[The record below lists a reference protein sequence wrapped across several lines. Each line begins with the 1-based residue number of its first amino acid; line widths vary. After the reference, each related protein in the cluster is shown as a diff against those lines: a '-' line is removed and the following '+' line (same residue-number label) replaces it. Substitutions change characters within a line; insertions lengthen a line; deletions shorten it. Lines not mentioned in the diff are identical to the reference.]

1 MTRLRGIIFYGIII
15 FLLCTDASAAWKSV
29 VVPAGGAIQDTVFS
43 RAEQGLI
50 YIRTDMGGAYRK
62 DNNNS
67 EWIPLT
73 DWIDDWNLYGV
84 ESIAPDPVNANIVYA
99 ALGQTYAGTNGAL
112 IASNDRG
119 NTWEQYPLPFMCG
132 ANNSGNYAGERL
144 AIDPNLRTT
153 LYFGSR
159 LNGLW
164 KSTDSGAAWS
174 QVASFPVNGDSGNGL
189 SYVIFDKNSGTTGNP
204 TQTIYVGVQAVGSGN
219 SNLYRSTNGGTT
231 WSLISGGPSGMSTP
245 QASLGTDGNLWLVYN
260 NANVGPTT
268 GQIWKLNTNTLVW
281 NNISP
286 AAGPGA
292 GAGGYAG
299 ISVDDRNAQHAVVS
313 TTGWWGGTD
322 KCFQTTNGGTAWTII
337 ANTQNSWNSGP
348 YPNYNINGA
357 TWTRFCSI
365 YDGGAW
371 LISCVQIDPFN
382 SNNAVYST
390 GGGIWTTTNVLAA
403 SQPQGITWTFTDYG
417 IEQTAVIF
425 LLPSYKGGVFFSCLG
440 DISGMRYTNLDAPA
454 PNKYCSPHVGNN
466 LCLDFAENNVN
477 VVARVGQSGAVASD
491 TAFSSDNGQNWAA
504 GSTAP
509 PGYSTSNQMR
519 SCAVAANGSRV
530 LVCPNAG
537 YGNPAYT
544 TNSGSSWTTCNGL
557 PSGSDLASDRVN
569 SSVFFAT
576 NGNNLYL
583 STDGGANFSVVNNFS
598 GNGAPRPVFGLTGEV
613 WVATGN
619 GLYRFT
625 NNGSTKTTISNVPGA
640 NSVGFGKAASGKS
653 HPAVYLSGT
662 VGGQRGFFR
671 CDDGVGTS
679 WLRINDNAHQYGYA
693 GWCGGDQE
701 VYGRM
706 YIGTNGRGTLYCD
719 SAAGTATPTITG
731 TPPSATLT
739 PTITRTHTI
748 TPTYTVTPMQCND
761 FLYSG
766 EAPKNL
772 ASGGSYIGTSG
783 TVNEVTA
790 QYYSVSHSMQVH
802 FLWPDG
808 WYQGMAFNWS
818 NWNASGTYNAS
829 SATALSMWLKSE
841 TGTINTLAISL
852 GDSAGGGSNAVQV
865 TAYLAGGVT
874 TTWQELRIPLSAFTG
889 ADMSLLWELR
899 ITTGGSQAGDQIFYL
914 DDLSFVNACGTPSF
928 TATASSSPTFTRT
941 STLTATST
949 TTVTNT
955 CTATPSLTGT
965 RTSTLTVVDTVTFT
979 ATPPA
984 TATMSVP
991 SPSFTQTASLTST
1004 RTYSV
1009 TYTPTATDTH
1019 TSASTFTH
1027 TVTRTLTGTA
1037 TATQTDSPDYSPTRT
1052 STGTPPTSTNTPTI
1066 TATSINTAT
1075 MTATNTYTRTNTATN
1090 TNTVTSTVINT
1101 YTRTVTTTGT
1111 PANTATRT
1119 PVSSATN
1126 TPVSTFT
1133 NTTLPTSTRTFTRTV
1148 TPSFTGTLTIT
1159 PSFTRTVTPTASRT
1173 VTVSFTNTPE
1183 PNTPTSTPTIVIAD
1197 KFEIKDVVLIP
1208 NPYNPAH
1215 GNFSASINLTSPAS
1229 GLTVSIY
1236 TVSFRLI
1243 MKKSMSVSAYGIYT
1257 LSLTA
1262 DKFTGLSNGTYYVVI
1277 SGITSGGTR
1286 AASKPAVLIILK

>member
-1 MTRLRGIIFYGIII
+1 MNRLREIILYGII
-15 FLLCTDASAAWKSV
+15 LLLSSTDISAAWKNV
-29 VVPAGGAIQDTVFS
+29 VVPAGGAIQDVVFS
-43 RAEQGLI
+43 RAESGLR

-62 DNNNS
+62 DNS
-67 EWIPLT
+67 SSDWIPLT
-73 DWIDDWNLYGV
+73 DWLDDWNLYGV

-99 ALGQTYAGTNGAL
+99 ALGQTYAGTNGAF

-119 NTWEQYPLPFMCG
+119 NTWTQYPLPFMCG
-132 ANNSGNYAGERL
+132 ANDSGNYAGERL

-159 LNGLW
+159 RNGLW
-164 KSTDSGAAWS
+164 KSINSGAAWS
-174 QVASFPVNGDSGNGL
+174 QVTSLTANGDSGNGL
-189 SYVIFDKNSGTTGNP
+189 SYVIFDKNSGTPGNP

-219 SNLYRSTNGGTT
+219 SNLYRSLNGGTT
-231 WSLISGGPSGMSTP
+231 WSVTPGGPSGMSTP

-268 GQIWKLNTNTLVW
+268 GQIWKLNTGTLVW

-299 ISVDDRNAQHAVVS
+299 ISVDDQNAQHAVVS

-322 KCFQTTNGGTAWTII
+322 KCFQTTNGGTSWTII

-348 YPNYNINGA
+348 YPIYDINGA
-357 TWTRFCSI
+357 AWTRFCDI
-365 YDGGAW
+365 YNGGAW

-403 SQPQGITWTFTDYG
+403 QQPQGITWTFADYG

-477 VVARVGQSGAVASD
+477 VVARVGQSGTPASD
-491 TAFSSDNGQNWAA
+491 TAFSSDNGLNWAPA
-504 GSTAP
+504 ATAP
-509 PGYSTSNQMR
+509 PGYVTSNQMR

-530 LVCPNAG
+530 LVCPYTG

-557 PSGSDLASDRVN
+557 PSGSDLAADRVN
-569 SSVFFAT
+569 ASVFFAT
-576 NGNNLYL
+576 NGSNLYL

-598 GNGAPRPVFGLTGEV
+598 GNGAPRAVFGMTGEV

-625 NNGSTKTTISNVPGA
+625 NNGSTKTTISNIPNA
-640 NSVGFGKAASGKS
+640 NSVGFGKAAFGQS

-693 GWCGGDQE
+693 GWCGGDQD

-731 TPPSATLT
+731 TPPSVTRT
-739 PTITRTHTI
+739 PTITRTSTI
-748 TPTYTVTPMQCND
+748 TPTYTATPMQCND
-761 FLYSG
+761 FIYSG
-766 EAPKNL
+766 EAPYNL

-783 TVNEVTA
+783 TVSEVTTQSHSA
-790 QYYSVSHSMQVH
+790 AHSMQVH

-808 WYQGMAFNWS
+808 WYQGMAYNWA
-818 NWNASGTYNAS
+818 NWNASATYNAS
-829 SATALSMWLKSE
+829 SATALSMWLRSD
-841 TGTINTLAISL
+841 TGTINTLSISL
-852 GDSAGGGSNAVQV
+852 GDSAGGGTNNIQV
-865 TAYLAGGVT
+865 TTYLTGGVT

-914 DDLSFVNACGTPSF
+914 DDLSFVNACGTPTF
-928 TATASSSPTFTRT
+928 TSTAISSPTYTRT
-941 STLTATST
+941 SSLTATR
-949 TTVTNT
+949 TNT
-955 CTATPSLTGT
+955 ATNTYTATPSFTGT
-965 RTSTLTVVDTVTFT
+965 RTSTVTVVYTATFT
-979 ATPPA
+979 GTPSV
-984 TATMSVP
+984 TGTMSVP
-991 SPSFTQTASLTST
+991 SPSFTQT
-1004 RTYSV
+1004 RTYSM
-1009 TYTPTATDTH
+1009 TYTRTATATE
-1019 TSASTFTH
+1019 TPTFTFTN

-1037 TATQTDSPDYSPTRT
+1037 TATQTNSPDYSPTQT
-1052 STGTPPTSTNTPTI
+1052 STGTPPTPTNTPTI
-1066 TATSINTAT
+1066 TVTNVNTAT
-1075 MTATNTYTRTNTATN
+1075 MTATNINTATITFTRTSTATN
-1090 TNTVTSTVINT
+1090 TNTATST
-1101 YTRTVTTTGT
+1101 RTATATGT
-1111 PANTATRT
+1111 PVNTPSRT

-1126 TPVSTFT
+1126 TPASTVT
-1133 NTTLPTSTRTFTRTV
+1133 NTTLPTSTRTFTGTV
-1148 TPSFTGTLTIT
+1148 M
-1159 PSFTRTVTPTASRT
+1159 PSFTRTVTPTVTRT
-1173 VTVSFTNTPE
+1173 PTASFTNTPE
-1183 PNTPTSTPTIVIAD
+1183 PNTHTPTPTIVISD

-1208 NPYNPAH
+1208 NPYNPAQ
-1215 GNFSASINLTSPAS
+1215 GDFSAAINLTSPVS

-1243 MKKSMSVSAYGIYT
+1243 LKKSVSVSAYGLYT
-1257 LSLTA
+1257 LSLAA

-1277 SGITSGGTR
+1277 SGITPDGMK
-1286 AASKPAVLIILK
+1286 AASKPAVLIVLK